1 MARRKIKLYGLN
13 GKPYW
18 VYAIENV
25 SMVRNRMIG
34 GHLLSISLYHDH
46 NTEFTFFGLALD
58 AFIVRKG
65 TMAECEAA
73 WRAFVHALAKGGSRG
88 KA

>member
-34 GHLLSISLYHDH
+34 SHFLSISFYHDP
-46 NTEFTFFGLALD
+46 NTEFTFFGFALD

-65 TMAECEAA
+65 TMAECESA
-73 WRAFVHALAKGGSRG
+73 WRSHVRALAKGGSRG